1 MFVFVFNGGCLKW
14 INIAFVWSDIWR
26 EVVIIKAVLLLDTF
40 QSSSLFSKRKKGEK
54 NHKTNKIEPTVVVA
68 VKST

>member
-1 MFVFVFNGGCLKW
+1 M
-14 INIAFVWSDIWR
+14 AFVWSDIWR